1 MRKEMAMNNN
11 MLKLLSMKTAKWFNL
26 ESGES
31 EESATLHLYG
41 VIGGDWFDEGVNAED
56 ISRWLEKL
64 SAKTLNV
71 KINSPGGSVWDGWAI
86 FNSIRAWKFGG
97 MNREIVVHIDGC
109 AGSIASLIAMAGDRI
124 VMPVAS
130 QIFVHNPWMF
140 ASGNA
145 KQFENIAQELRE
157 METTLCRVYM
167 ERTGQDESTIK
178 ELMNGAVDGTFLS
191 AERAL
196 ELGFCTEIE
205 NNIKA
210 AACGGIEILSK
221 IAGSVDTARIDAQN
235 IVNAIYRNTKILTT
249 KG

>member
-1 MRKEMAMNNN
+1 MNKDMQKLF
-11 MLKLLSMKTAKWFNL
+11 MLKSEKWFAL

-41 VIGGDWFDEGVNAED
+41 VIGGDWFDEGVNAEE

-86 FNSIRAWKFGG
+86 FNSLRAWKFGG
-97 MNREIVVHIDGC
+97 MGCEIVVHIDGC

-124 VMPVAS
+124 IMPVAS

-145 KQFENIAQELRE
+145 KQFENLAHELRD
-157 METTLCRVYM
+157 METTMCRVYM
-167 ERTGQDESTIK
+167 ERTGQDESTIR
-178 ELMNGAVDGTFLS
+178 ELMNGVVDGTFLS

-196 ELGFCTEIE
+196 ELGFCTEVLE
-205 NNIKA
+205 NIKA
-210 AACGGIEILSK
+210 AACIGSEILGK
-221 IAGSVDTARIDAQN
+221 ISGNVDTQRIDAQN
-235 IVNAIYRNTKILTT
+235 IVNTIYRNTRILTT